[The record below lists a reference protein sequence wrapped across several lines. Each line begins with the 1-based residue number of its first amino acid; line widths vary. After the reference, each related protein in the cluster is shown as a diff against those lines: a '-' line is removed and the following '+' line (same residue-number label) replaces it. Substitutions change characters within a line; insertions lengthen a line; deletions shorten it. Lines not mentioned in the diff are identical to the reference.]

1 MVKSIENCNSEGPVV
16 AFISKMVHIRYIN
29 INEGRLPH
37 NHKGT
42 GIEDLLLFGFA
53 RIFSGTLR
61 RGDTIYVVTPRKKSF
76 RKGSADS
83 QQSNQEFKFDVV
95 EVKVE
100 HLYIW
105 MGGH

>member
-16 AFISKMVHIRYIN
+16 AFISKMVHIRYSN
-29 INEGRLPH
+29 INEGGLPH
-37 NHKGT
+37 KHKGT
-42 GIEDLLLFGFA
+42 AIDDLLLFGFA

-61 RGDTIYVVTPRKKSF
+61 RGDTMYVVTPRKKSF

-83 QQSNQEFKFDVV
+83 QQSRDDLKFDVV
-95 EVKVE
+95 EVKVD

-105 MGGH
+105 MGCH